1 MFKIIA
7 SVASMLGFCAALSLA
22 APPATA
28 QAVAG
33 CSVVAL
39 TDPPRDVLRCRGGLT
54 IEAEKDTRYR
64 LVDDNRDGAPE
75 AAEVGARALLIDLP
89 PGRRGSFQVL
99 TPHAI
104 ASVRGTIYAVDVQ
117 GGRTSVFV
125 ARGRVAVRHR
135 EPSPSVML
143 GAGQGVD
150 VVPGQS
156 LEVKTWGAERAAGLL
171 ARFGR

>member
-7 SVASMLGFCAALSLA
+7 SVASMLGFCAVLSLA

-75 AAEVGARALLIDLP
+75 AAEVSARALLIDLP

-125 ARGRVAVRHR
+125 RGRVAVQHR
-135 EPSPSVML
+135 EPSPAVVL

-150 VVPGQS
+150 VVPGQP
-156 LEVKTWGAERAAGLL
+156 LDVKTWGAERAAGLL